1 MSAMLHFRSQ
11 RAGDYIIQALDIAIQ
26 TCAGLQ
32 AAGSEMERLTISD
45 FHNATSDCGFN
56 VAVDDAFLVP
66 SARKEHYPSRSE
78 TRERGWCRCSEI
90 ERSTCLSFQR
100 C

>member
-66 SARKEHYPSRSE
+66 SARKEHYPSRH
-78 TRERGWCRCSEI
+78 
-90 ERSTCLSFQR
+90 
-100 C
+100 